1 MTKPHEVVLAGG
13 ATLRFATTQ
22 SAVERPE
29 ESLPGFQVSGLP
41 GARIALRRAYADDAG
56 LVLHVACVEAPS
68 DRWAP
73 GIEDVV
79 LGVANG
85 VAHRA
90 MSERLT
96 IDQWEVGPPVLQ
108 EKQDQ
113 RFEQQLN
120 GRAVRESSPVKLLG
134 KHVLGF
140 EGEQRDVVLCS
151 VLCDEPRDQDECAQI
166 VATASLTGLV
176 AAPPPSLLVRSVLF
190 AAEKPMEA
198 SALVGVLGTL
208 VVGVILSKR
217 PRPNS

>member
-1 MTKPHEVVLAGG
+1 MTNPHEVVLAGG
-13 ATLRFATTQ
+13 ATLRFATTR
-22 SAVERPE
+22 SAVERPAA
-29 ESLPGFQVSGLP
+29 SLPSFQVSGLP
-41 GARIALRRAYADDAG
+41 GARIALRRAYADEAG
-56 LVLHVACVEAPS
+56 LAVHVACVEAPS

-96 IDQWEVGPPVLQ
+96 IEQWDVGAAVF
-108 EKQDQ
+108 QDQ

-120 GRAVRESSPVKLLG
+120 GRAVRESSPVKLWG

-140 EGEQRDVVLCS
+140 EGETRDVVLCS
-151 VLCDEPRDQDECAQI
+151 VLCDEPRDRDECTQL

-198 SALVGVLGTL
+198 SALVGVFGAL

-217 PRPNS
+217 PRPKR